1 MRKLGNQT
9 GRKKHAFSISRWPTV
24 LVSESNRAKAMRGRQ
39 RIDLNRRRQMPIG
52 RTRRICRCIQKHCP
66 LDGWWHVESGTPGYA
81 CLLGHPLKSQ
91 RPARGRNGTNTRISR
106 VSSSLSSLLEQDTNN
121 DQIHDRSRLKS
132 KRSSKFLS
140 QNSATRQ

>member
-1 MRKLGNQT
+1 MQIVEFQSRM
-9 GRKKHAFSISRWPTV
+9 KHAFSVSRWPTV

-52 RTRRICRCIQKHCP
+52 GTRRICRCIQKHCP

-81 CLLGHPLKSQ
+81 CLLGHPLNVRPEDATERTPAFPVSPPASRAFWNRTRTMTKSTTG
-91 RPARGRNGTNTRISR
+91 P
-106 VSSSLSSLLEQDTNN
+106 
-121 DQIHDRSRLKS
+121 RLKS